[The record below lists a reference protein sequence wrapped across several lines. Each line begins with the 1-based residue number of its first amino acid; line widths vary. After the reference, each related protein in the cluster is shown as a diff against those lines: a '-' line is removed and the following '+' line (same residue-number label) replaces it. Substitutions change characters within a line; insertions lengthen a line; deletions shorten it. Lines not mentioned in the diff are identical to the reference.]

1 MIHITEVALHTF
13 TCSNLYKSACEKGQ
27 EVSLLYKQGTM
38 AGLTIALRKVLALD
52 HMEKKQLI
60 DSRHSCRSPVCNS
73 TCHQIGDEAAS

>member
-1 MIHITEVALHTF
+1 MTKVALRNF
-13 TCSNLYKSACEKGQ
+13 TCKNLYKSACEKGQ
-27 EVSLLYKQGTM
+27 EVSLLYKQATK

-60 DSRHSCRSPVCNS
+60 DCRHSHRSPVCNS